1 MKTTSSDLRER
12 IVNAVLKEGMTRRG
26 AADHFRVS
34 HSTAVK
40 IVKLFTLTGSAEP
53 KRIGGYRKPI
63 LEPHKE
69 LIIALVESTPDM
81 TLEEIRDEVHHRTG
95 LRAGVATVDRMVK
108 TLDFDFKKKASSP
121 TSRRARTSR

>member
-1 MKTTSSDLRER
+1 MKATSSDLRER
-12 IVNAVLKEGMTRRG
+12 IINAVLKEGMTRRG

-40 IVKLFTLTGSAEP
+40 IVKLFTLTGSVEP

-63 LEPHKE
+63 LEPHTE
-69 LIIALVESTPDM
+69 LIITLVETTPDM
-81 TLEEIRDEVHHRTG
+81 TLEEIRDVVHQRTG
-95 LRAGVATVDRMVK
+95 LKAGVATIDRMVK
-108 TLDFDFKKKASSP
+108 SLEFDFKKKALSP